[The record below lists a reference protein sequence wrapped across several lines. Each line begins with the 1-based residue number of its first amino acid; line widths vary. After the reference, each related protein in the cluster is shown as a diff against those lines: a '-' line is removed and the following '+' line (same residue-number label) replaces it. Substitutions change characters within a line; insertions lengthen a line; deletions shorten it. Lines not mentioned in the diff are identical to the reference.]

1 MEKKTVLLLL
11 SLKPMTITSQLY
23 DIVTMIYYGG
33 CPVLKYQFLVFA
45 IIVMKIT

>member
-23 DIVTMIYYGG
+23 DKVTMIYYGG
-33 CPVLKYQFLVFA
+33 CPVLKYQN
-45 IIVMKIT
+45 KSTK